1 MRNLLIAILVLL
13 VGAVAGRW
21 VLIQFYPN
29 FAIAAVYYSMQQRE
43 KTPEGWLHVDPID
56 ETSRTVVRPAYD
68 LLYSVCN
75 ADLANSGYYI
85 SLPPESDYTSISVY
99 NASSDNIFS
108 INDQDPKWQKDGL
121 QLIVSGRDQAES
133 LQNAD
138 PKPDAVINTNSPFA
152 LIIQR
157 RIIRDRDQLSELE
170 DKRRLTRC
178 LPLS

>member
-85 SLPPESDYTSISVY
+85 SLPL
-99 NASSDNIFS
+99 
-108 INDQDPKWQKDGL
+108 K
-121 QLIVSGRDQAES
+121 
-133 LQNAD
+133 
-138 PKPDAVINTNSPFA
+138 VIIHPSPFTT
-152 LIIQR
+152 LLPIIFLASMT
-157 RIIRDRDQLSELE
+157 RIQNG
-170 DKRRLTRC
+170 KKMGC
-178 LPLS
+178 N